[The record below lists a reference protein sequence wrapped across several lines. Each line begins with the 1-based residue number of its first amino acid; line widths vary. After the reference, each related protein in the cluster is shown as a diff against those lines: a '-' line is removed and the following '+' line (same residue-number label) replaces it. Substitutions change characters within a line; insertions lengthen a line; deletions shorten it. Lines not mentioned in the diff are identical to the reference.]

1 MTPAQ
6 AIEVLIGALGPGL
19 LLGGLSFLLFFAV
32 LRAGFIHAVLGNR
45 MAWSVKIFP
54 LLIGGF
60 LVLGVAPSVWPVS
73 GLAEFA
79 GAAILVGVP
88 LAVLVMT
95 VIPAARLLAAS
106 RAEDT
111 ISITVWC
118 AALAFP
124 FFGAGFALSVAV

>member
-19 LLGGLSFLLFFAV
+19 VLGGVAFLLCFAV

-60 LVLGVAPSVWPVS
+60 LVLGVAPSAWPVS

-79 GAAILVGVP
+79 GAAILIGVP
-88 LAVLVMT
+88 IAFLIGTA
-95 VIPAARLLAAS
+95 IPAVRLVDRP
-106 RAEDT
+106 RADE
-111 ISITVWC
+111 TVSLNAWC
-118 AALAFP
+118 AALALP
-124 FFGAGFALSVAV
+124 FVGAAFAMSVAV